1 MSTRMQRSYMR
12 VLVIW
17 VVVLAVLY
25 LFQQAFS

>member
-17 VVVLAVLY
+17 VVVLAALY